1 MSKARPH
8 ANIYEKWMR
17 GLRKAVPNDAE
28 RCAVLE
34 YIIAYQVA
42 KVYGIGE
49 VPKADGLS
57 KDADTA
63 LAMIEGDLEDV
74 TEELRAMAERNRE
87 NGAKNKPPQS
97 DPADP
102 SGYPVGPTIQ
112 SNTIQDNNKAIQG
125 NTQALAGLADG
136 LNGQIK
142 EFDLG
147 LALLRA
153 GYIVKAADLHDIY
166 DRAAQAKNPAAY
178 AAKAMNPA
186 DPSARA
192 GLSVAANYIEATGC
206 KDTRALE
213 VYGAAMASE
222 DGEAILC
229 VRCTTQAREVLSR
242 ASKAKVAEYLQTC
255 GAARIVFSCNGQ

>member
-8 ANIYEKWMR
+8 AHIYEKWIR
-17 GLRKAVPNDAE
+17 GLRKAVPMAEE
-28 RCAVLE
+28 RCALLE
-34 YIIAYQVA
+34 YIIAYQIA
-42 KVYGIGE
+42 KVYETGE
-49 VPKADGLS
+49 LPQADGLS
-57 KDADTA
+57 QAAALA
-63 LAMIEGDLEDV
+63 LAMLEGDLEEL
-74 TEELRAMAERNRE
+74 TEERRLRVKQNQE
-87 NGAKNKPPQS
+87 NGAKNKPPQPDPAGPNGYQS
-97 DPADP
+97 DPA
-102 SGYPVGPTIQ
+102 IQ

-178 AAKAMNPA
+178 AAKAMNAA

-213 VYGAAMASE
+213 VYGAALASE